1 MEKFKYI
8 PHTQRETFALKKSAN
23 AIKCS
28 TGSTQNNDR
37 FVPGTNRD
45 AQRFQSHYSHHFQ
58 APSRSY
64 SKLKEHFEILK
75 LSNSEIQLISPKRC
89 PLPFKQTT
97 ASLKAH

>member
-45 AQRFQSHYSHHFQ
+45 AQRFESHYSYQ
-58 APSRSY
+58 YKAPNRSY
-64 SKLKEHFEILK
+64 SKLKEWLVK
-75 LSNSEIQLISPKRC
+75 LSDFFGKISLYDK
-89 PLPFKQTT
+89 KSYIT
-97 ASLKAH
+97 